1 MIPKGIILQARIYFT
16 RKPNANGVIDLGKK
30 VVVTGVPGVGKTT
43 VINGAMERLAAEG
56 IPYKAVNFGTC
67 MFEVAMKENLVSNR
81 DEMRKLGK
89 DVQKRLQQA
98 AASEIA
104 AMSGDSNIIIDTHSS
119 VKTPG
124 GFLAGLP
131 EWVLRELMPDMI
143 VLVETDPD
151 QILTRRLGD
160 ASRIRDMEGFR
171 EIAEH
176 QEFNRAISA
185 AYAMYTG
192 CTIKIVRNENFLL
205 EKGIDVLVS
214 ALR

>member
-1 MIPKGIILQARIYFT
+1 M
-16 RKPNANGVIDLGKK
+16 GKK

-43 VINGAMERLAAEG
+43 VINGAMEKLAAEG
-56 IPYKAVNFGTC
+56 IAYEAVNFGTF
-67 MFEVAMKENLVSNR
+67 MFDVARKENLVANR

-104 AMSGDSNIIIDTHSS
+104 AKSADANIIIDTHSS
-119 VKTPG
+119 VKTPT

-131 EWVLRELMPDMI
+131 EWVLRELMPDI
-143 VLVETDPD
+143 VVLVETDPD
-151 QILTRRLGD
+151 QILMRRLGD
-160 ASRIRDMEGFR
+160 ESRVRDMEGAR
-171 EIAEH
+171 AIAEH
-176 QEFNRAISA
+176 QEFNRSVSS

-205 EKGIDVLVS
+205 EKGIEDLVS
-214 ALR
+214 VLR

>member
-1 MIPKGIILQARIYFT
+1 
-16 RKPNANGVIDLGKK
+16 VIDLGKK

-160 ASRIRDMEGFR
+160 ASRLRDMEGFR

-205 EKGIDVLVS
+205 EKGIDDLVS

>member
-1 MIPKGIILQARIYFT
+1 MIPKGLTFQTRIYFIL
-16 RKPNANGVIDLGKK
+16 NYILNGVIKLGKK

-56 IPYKAVNFGTC
+56 VSYEAVNFGTF
-67 MFEVAMKENLVSNR
+67 MFDVAVKENLVSDR

-98 AASEIA
+98 AASGIA
-104 AMSGDSNIIIDTHSS
+104 AMSGDMNIIVDTHSS
-119 VKTPG
+119 VKTPT

-131 EWVLRELMPDMI
+131 EWVLRELMPDI
-143 VLVETDPD
+143 VVLVETDPD
-151 QILTRRLGD
+151 QILMRRLGD
-160 ASRIRDMEGFR
+160 ESRTRDMEGSR
-171 EIAEH
+171 AIAEH
-176 QEFNRAISA
+176 QEFNRAVSA

-205 EKGIDVLVS
+205 EQGIDDLVS
-214 ALR
+214 VLR

>member
-1 MIPKGIILQARIYFT
+1 ME
-16 RKPNANGVIDLGKK
+16 VIKMGKK

-56 IPYKAVNFGTC
+56 IAYEAVNFGSF
-67 MFEVAMKENLVSNR
+67 MFDVARKENLAADR

-104 AMSGDSNIIIDTHSS
+104 AMSADANIIVDTHSS
-119 VKTPG
+119 VKTPA

-131 EWVLRELMPDMI
+131 EWVLKELMPDI
-143 VLVETDPD
+143 VVLVETDPD
-151 QILTRRLGD
+151 QILMRRLGD
-160 ASRIRDMEGFR
+160 ASRTRDMEGAR
-171 EIAEH
+171 AIAEH
-176 QEFNRAISA
+176 QEFNRAVSA

-192 CTIKIVRNENFLL
+192 CTVKVVRNENYLL
-205 EKGIDVLVS
+205 ERGIDDLADVL
-214 ALR
+214 R

>member
-1 MIPKGIILQARIYFT
+1 M
-16 RKPNANGVIDLGKK
+16 
-30 VVVTGVPGVGKTT
+30 
-43 VINGAMERLAAEG
+43 
-56 IPYKAVNFGTC
+56 
-67 MFEVAMKENLVSNR
+67 
-81 DEMRKLGK
+81 
-89 DVQKRLQQA
+89 
-98 AASEIA
+98 
-104 AMSGDSNIIIDTHSS
+104 
-119 VKTPG
+119 
-124 GFLAGLP
+124 
-131 EWVLRELMPDMI
+131 LRELKPDMI

-205 EKGIDVLVS
+205 EKGIDDLVS